1 MNKKLTKYS
10 LKYSYLELEQEDIED
25 EFNKFKIDFD
35 KVFGKYFKIESNE
48 SKERWVNEETGE
60 ITESINKPIDS
71 PDDSTDDSTNDSTDD
86 IIKNSK
92 DIKKLY
98 NELSIKT
105 HPDKGGEKA
114 HFQRI
119 SKAYNDG
126 FLIELI
132 YFAQRYDIDINLTYL
147 DEKVVINNIKEIE
160 KKQLTIKNSLV
171 WQWSTGN
178 KDMKSSIVK
187 QIEDLTGCE
196 IMDEITKY
204 L

>member
-71 PDDSTDDSTNDSTDD
+71 PDDSPNDSTNDSTDD

-196 IMDEITKY
+196 IMDEITEY

>member
-71 PDDSTDDSTNDSTDD
+71 PDDSPNDSTNDSTDD

-105 HPDKGGEKA
+105 HPDKGGEKV

-196 IMDEITKY
+196 IMDEITEY

>member
-10 LKYSYLELEQEDIED
+10 LKYSYLKLEQEDIED

-35 KVFGKYFKIESNE
+35 KIFGKYFGKPKDKWI
-48 SKERWVNEETGE
+48 NEETGE
-60 ITESINKPIDS
+60 ITESIHKPVDS
-71 PDDSTDDSTNDSTDD
+71 PNDSTNDSTND
-86 IIKNSK
+86 IYKNSK

-105 HPDKGGEKA
+105 HPDKGGKKA

-119 SKAYNDG
+119 SKAYKDG
-126 FLIELI
+126 FIIELI
-132 YFAQRYDIDINLTYL
+132 YFAQRYDCNIDLNYL
-147 DEKVVINNIKEIE
+147 DEKLVINNIEEIE
-160 KKQLTIKNSLV
+160 KKQVLIKNSLV
-171 WQWSTGN
+171 WQWSKGN
-178 KDMKSSIVK
+178 LDMKSSIVK

-196 IMDEITKY
+196 IMDKVIEY

>member
-35 KVFGKYFKIESNE
+35 KVFGKYFKEPR
-48 SKERWVNEETGE
+48 ERWVNEETGE
-60 ITESINKPIDS
+60 VTESIHKPVDS
-71 PDDSTDDSTNDSTDD
+71 SNDSSNDDKTDD

-132 YFAQRYDIDINLTYL
+132 YFAQRYDIDINLTHL
-147 DEKVVINNIKEIE
+147 DEKVVINNIEEIE
-160 KKQLTIKNSLV
+160 KKQLIIKNSLV
-171 WQWSTGN
+171 WQWSIGD

-187 QIEDLTGCE
+187 QIEDLTNCS
-196 IMDEITKY
+196 IMDEITEY